1 MSDYAQAIN
10 QALKQNAEH
19 LRDYGGFLAQAG
31 LTIAQAERS
40 LSFDEWKL
48 VEEGYQRQLTDFPNG

>member
-10 QALKQNAEH
+10 QALKQNADQ
-19 LRDYGGFLAQAG
+19 LRDYGGFLAQAQIPLSEVEG
-31 LTIAQAERS
+31 

-48 VEEGYQRQLTDFPNG
+48 VKQGYTRQRFDFPNG